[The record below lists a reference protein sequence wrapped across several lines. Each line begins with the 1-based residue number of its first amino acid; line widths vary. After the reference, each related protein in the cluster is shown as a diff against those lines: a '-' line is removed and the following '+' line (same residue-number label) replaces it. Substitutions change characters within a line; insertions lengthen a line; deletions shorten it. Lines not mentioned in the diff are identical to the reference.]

1 MSWTGRFSRLAD
13 SRRTPPRA
21 KPSTRDV
28 TAFLAN
34 VTAEAWGPLDTL
46 PKAEAR
52 QRIAEQKARDFGLGQ
67 LV

>member
-1 MSWTGRFSRLAD
+1 LA
-13 SRRTPPRA
+13 
-21 KPSTRDV
+21 K
-28 TAFLAN
+28 

>member
-1 MSWTGRFSRLAD
+1 MSWTGRFWRQANPG
-13 SRRTPPRA
+13 RAFPRA
-21 KPSTRDV
+21 KASTRDV
-28 TAFLAN
+28 DAFLAK